1 MSPFDRAWRAARNEW
16 RLNALSVFSVAVAF
30 VCLAS
35 ALLIVVNIQSV
46 HTRWESI
53 GRASVYFE
61 PGVSREQ
68 VTAIERALRA
78 TEGVRALKF
87 VSSEE
92 ARSQILSSAGSDS
105 LAALPPE
112 AFPASLDLELANE
125 AAAARLT
132 KMAEQL
138 KALPAVDAVET
149 YEAWSDSIGNVLTGG
164 LAAAMVL
171 ALVVLGAVVSVVSS
185 TMRLALQRRK
195 REVEVLKLVGAS
207 DEYVTR
213 PFLVEGGAQG
223 ALGAFVALLL
233 LAVLYGI
240 VKSHFDASLG
250 ALLGIT
256 PTFLPWSMSLFL
268 VVLGAGLGI
277 AAAYVSLKRFL
288 VV

>member
-1 MSPFDRAWRAARNEW
+1 MSPLDRAWRAAKSEW

-35 ALLIVVNIQSV
+35 ALLIVVNVQAV
-46 HTRWESI
+46 HTRWEST
-53 GRASVYFE
+53 GRASVYLK

-68 VTAIERALRA
+68 ITEIERALRA
-78 TEGVRALKF
+78 TDGVRSLKF

-92 ARSQILSSAGSDS
+92 ARSQILSSADSDS

-138 KALPAVDAVET
+138 QALPAVDAVET
-149 YEAWSDSIGNVLTGG
+149 YEAWSDSIENVLTGG
-164 LAAAMVL
+164 LAAALVL

-233 LAVLYGI
+233 LALLYGI

-250 ALLGIT
+250 ALLGVT
-256 PTFLPWSMSLFL
+256 PTFLPWSMALFL
-268 VVLGAGLGI
+268 VVLGAVLGV
-277 AAAYVSLKRFL
+277 AAAYASLKRFL